1 VQLEGWKAAHSKL
14 ASPHADLPPA
24 AFFKNSST
32 SASLDRPP
40 LSFSLFH
47 STCGASLTASER
59 ADEPSS
65 PPDFL
70 AAADGCSGRG
80 LRAGRPP
87 LEDEEEEDEE
97 DEVASSALGMSVER
111 KRNSAEDA
119 QTNTENRAKIK
130 DVE

>member
-1 VQLEGWKAAHSKL
+1 MQREGWKAAHSKR

-87 LEDEEEEDEE
+87 LEDEKEEEEED
-97 DEVASSALGMSVER
+97 ASSALGMSVER

-119 QTNTENRAKIK
+119 QTNT